1 MHGFEDVTLSWA
13 GADYTVPA
21 AKLMM
26 LVAKV
31 EHHLS
36 LNLATGEHEPP
47 LQVLFRRGGVP
58 ATRLAFTLGA
68 ALRYA
73 GAEVT
78 DAEIYLSIQ
87 EDLANKSGEEKV
99 RQSHDIITSIL
110 AIISPPASR
119 ALTGAGAEDP
129 AEKKARRAGS
139 SKRSTRQRSGKN
151 G

>member
-21 AKLMM
+21 SKQMM
-26 LVAKV
+26 LVATV

-36 LNLATGEHEPP
+36 LNPATGEFEPP

-73 GAEVT
+73 GAKVT
-78 DAEIYLSIQ
+78 DDEIYLSIQ

-99 RQSHDIITSIL
+99 RKSHDIITSIL

-119 ALTGAGAEDP
+119 ALTGVGEKDTT
-129 AEKKARRAGS
+129 EKKAQRGAS
-139 SKRSTRQRSGKN
+139 SKASTKQRSDKSG
-151 G
+151 